1 MSFYPDF
8 ARHGLSVR
16 LPFSL
21 STTPT
26 HVIISIIITMV
37 LGGKALAARARPGPT
52 TRARVTTPTRALF
65 GFGGRDEEKE
75 REKEEQMRAQ
85 QEVLKRRKSNS
96 WQAGVKDRR
105 AKASR
110 YLNDPEF
117 KKACDE
123 ENRRRF
129 KERQAMEEPEPT
141 SGFRIIVPITPF
153 GMPEYDGGERF
164 DLRLPYV
171 DNGWVDEDADPMK
184 QFRRFIGLVRMTTM
198 KTMKTM
204 MKTTMEKWR
213 KSKNRLGLVASKA
226 PWNETTRTRKRC

>member
-1 MSFYPDF
+1 
-8 ARHGLSVR
+8 
-16 LPFSL
+16 
-21 STTPT
+21 
-26 HVIISIIITMV
+26 
-37 LGGKALAARARPGPT
+37 
-52 TRARVTTPTRALF
+52 
-65 GFGGRDEEKE
+65 
-75 REKEEQMRAQ
+75 MRAQ
-85 QEVLKRRKSNS
+85 QEVLKRRKTNS

-123 ENRRRF
+123 ENRKKF

-171 DNGWVDEDADPMK
+171 DNGWVDEDADPVK
-184 QFRRFIGLVRMTTM
+184 QFRRFIGLDKKQSNGSEVQGGRRRGRRNERSLDCRSWTVMNYSLVVSRTGVEDGADEIGFPAVRI
-198 KTMKTM
+198 
-204 MKTTMEKWR
+204 R
-213 KSKNRLGLVASKA
+213 CDDLGFDVQGVRFRGNFGVQVTNGGDAD
-226 PWNETTRTRKRC
+226 NG

>member
-1 MSFYPDF
+1 M
-8 ARHGLSVR
+8 
-16 LPFSL
+16 
-21 STTPT
+21 
-26 HVIISIIITMV
+26 
-37 LGGKALAARARPGPT
+37 
-52 TRARVTTPTRALF
+52 
-65 GFGGRDEEKE
+65 
-75 REKEEQMRAQ
+75 
-85 QEVLKRRKSNS
+85 LKRRKSNS

-117 KKACDE
+117 KKVCDE
-123 ENRRRF
+123 ENRKKF

-198 KTMKTM
+198 
-204 MKTTMEKWR
+204 TTM
-213 KSKNRLGLVASKA
+213 
-226 PWNETTRTRKRC
+226 TTKMISLSLSLALRALPVCPFITRRTRRPSRTTATAPRGERGRERNE

>member
-1 MSFYPDF
+1 
-8 ARHGLSVR
+8 
-16 LPFSL
+16 
-21 STTPT
+21 
-26 HVIISIIITMV
+26 MV

-52 TRARVTTPTRALF
+52 TRTRARVATPTRALF

-117 KKACDE
+117 KKVCDE
-123 ENRRRF
+123 ENRKKF

-198 KTMKTM
+198 
-204 MKTTMEKWR
+204 TTM
-213 KSKNRLGLVASKA
+213 
-226 PWNETTRTRKRC
+226 TTKMISLSLSLALRALPVCPFITRRTRRPSRTTATAPRGERGRERNE